1 VDDARLAVVRDREG
15 QVIALDPTTGEVR
28 WRRGRGLRPC
38 AITAG
43 TVLAVA
49 VEAPGERTPAL
60 TVVAMAEDD
69 GREQWS
75 ARMADLP
82 EWARPGLD
90 DSAEFTLT
98 AEVRGGGVVLRWT
111 ARDAYRGGAAADPE
125 RVAAHARE
133 AAGAVRVD
141 LASRSVQPVAA
152 PAADEARAVSR
163 TAAAL
168 DADVVEAADTGA
180 LRVELAVVGRGPGD
194 VDDVVLRGVD
204 RASGDR
210 RWEVVLDRAPRS
222 GPTPL
227 RP

>member
-1 VDDARLAVVRDREG
+1 VRDREG
-15 QVIALDPTTGEVR
+15 QVIALDPTTGEIR

-38 AITAG
+38 AISAG
-43 TVLAVA
+43 TVLAVS
-49 VEAPGERTPAL
+49 VDGEPGEKTPVL
-60 TVVAMAEDD
+60 TVVAMATDD
-69 GREQWS
+69 GRELWR
-75 ARMADLP
+75 ARIADLP

-98 AEVRGGGVVLRWT
+98 ADMHGGAVVLRWV
-111 ARDAYRGGAAADPE
+111 ARAMYQGGAAADPE

-141 LASRSVQPVAA
+141 LVSRSVRPVAT
-152 PAADEARAVSR
+152 PPTADEARAVSR

-168 DADVVEAADTGA
+168 DADVVEAADTEA
-180 LRVELAVVGRGPGD
+180 LRVELAVVGRGPED

-204 RASGDR
+204 PASGDR
-210 RWEVVLDRAPRS
+210 RWEVVLDRAPPS